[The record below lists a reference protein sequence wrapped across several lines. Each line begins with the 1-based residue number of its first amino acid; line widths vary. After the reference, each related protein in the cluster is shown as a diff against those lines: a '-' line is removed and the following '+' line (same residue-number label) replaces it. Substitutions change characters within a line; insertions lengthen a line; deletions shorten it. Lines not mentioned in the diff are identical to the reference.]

1 METVII
7 MTDRISTF
15 GSKYVD
21 FMEEETGTR
30 VGEVDRVEGK
40 YIIFCGPSGWLSEI
54 GTRTKKASA
63 IKYLQDAIRAG
74 YEHPVEFKEKEK

>member
-7 MTDRISTF
+7 MTDRISAF

-40 YIIFCGPSGWLSEI
+40 YIIFCGPSGSMK
-54 GTRTKKASA
+54 R
-63 IKYLQDAIRAG
+63 
-74 YEHPVEFKEKEK
+74 